1 VSTSECIKLVPLLK
15 LDSISS
21 CSLITLKFRTIAVGS
36 IVIRFYTVMRG
47 CWKREAWL
55 GLIESFLRLSII
67 EYFNFTI
74 EDLQKELNSKH
85 LSFSQIILNS
95 KVSTCFCYR
104 FACLYQGATALAD
117 HSRPSTFRFVDA
129 FHRQH
134 TQLQFYSNLNFPRLP
149 SYNTFSCT
157 SFHLLSSACTSLT
170 LTATYYHFLVLS
182 EISPT
187 TACSEPDTV
196 SF

>member
-1 VSTSECIKLVPLLK
+1 MSTSECIKLVPLLK

-117 HSRPSTFRFVDA
+117 HSRPSTFQFVARRA
-129 FHRQH
+129 FRVC
-134 TQLQFYSNLNFPRLP
+134 YGIKERLKIKAVKEVKKE
-149 SYNTFSCT
+149 FDVGCMVKRVR
-157 SFHLLSSACTSLT
+157 T
-170 LTATYYHFLVLS
+170 LEKML
-182 EISPT
+182 
-187 TACSEPDTV
+187 
-196 SF
+196 